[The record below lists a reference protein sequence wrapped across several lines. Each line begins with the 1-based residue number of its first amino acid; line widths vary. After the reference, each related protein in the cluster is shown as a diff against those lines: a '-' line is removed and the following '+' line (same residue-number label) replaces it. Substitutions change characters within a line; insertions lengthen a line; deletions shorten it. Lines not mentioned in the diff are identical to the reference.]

1 MIARNLLLL
10 LILLMVFACKQDQLS
25 TPTQNLE
32 RGLPDETSL
41 NVRLSEYTNERL
53 DYVIEAQRMERFTD
67 RRLLYGYKVT
77 LTSYDRF
84 GVISSVVRADTT
96 IVDDARNIIFANGN
110 ASFETPDG
118 NLKTSKMVWERNLDE
133 LSAPGYVVLSRSGD
147 ILRGTNLRTNAKF
160 SYATLDAVSAEGII
174 DEADFDW

>member
-1 MIARNLLLL
+1 
-10 LILLMVFACKQDQLS
+10 VK
-25 TPTQNLE
+25 
-32 RGLPDETSL
+32 
-41 NVRLSEYTNERL
+41 
-53 DYVIEAQRMERFTD
+53 
-67 RRLLYGYKVT
+67 
-77 LTSYDRF
+77 
-84 GVISSVVRADTT
+84 ADTT

-133 LSAPGYVVLSRSGD
+133 LSAPGYVVLTRSGD
-147 ILRGTNLRTNAKF
+147 VLRGTNLRTNAKF

>member
-1 MIARNLLLL
+1 MTARNLLLL